1 MEAKDQLLDGMDV
14 FDVNEAKVGHVVR
27 YDTKLGYFETEGTF
41 SGARYI
47 PFYAIE
53 RIGPTGAYLNV
64 TKSLVADVY
73 HHMPS
78 VTPNLTRNGR
88 LTGDGRV
95 ASGYTGRPV
104 PLDAEGLNMIRDQIH
119 AGTDVFDAN
128 GKRLGMAQVY
138 DRKTGYMRIEKEGIS
153 VKDIFLPV
161 TSVAYLDERGIHL
174 TETHDTIAHRF
185 SRLPE
190 IAAEFFAG

>member
-1 MEAKDQLLDGMDV
+1 MELTDQLFDGMDV
-14 FDVNEAKVGHVVR
+14 FDVDGARVGHVVR
-27 YDTKLGYFETEGTF
+27 YDTTLGYFETEGTF

-53 RIGPTGAYLNV
+53 RIGPTGAHLNV
-64 TKSLVADVY
+64 TRALVSDVY

-78 VTPNLTRNGR
+78 VTPNLTPNGR

-104 PLDAEGLNMIRDQIH
+104 PLDAQGLNVIREQIE
-119 AGTDVFDAN
+119 AGAHVFDAT
-128 GKRLGMAQVY
+128 GKNLGIVQRY
-138 DRKTGYMRIEKEGIS
+138 DRKTGYMRIEKGGLAI
-153 VKDIFLPV
+153 KDIFLPV

-174 TETHDTIAHRF
+174 SESHATIAQRF

-190 IAAEFFAG
+190 IAGEFFAG